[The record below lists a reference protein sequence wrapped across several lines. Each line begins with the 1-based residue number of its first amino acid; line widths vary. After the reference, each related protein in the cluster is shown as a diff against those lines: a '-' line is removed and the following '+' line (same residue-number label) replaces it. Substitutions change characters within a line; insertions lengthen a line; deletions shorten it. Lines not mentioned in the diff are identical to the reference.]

1 MIVFDKAINIIL
13 LNLYP
18 WQFAFKYF
26 VWWTGR
32 YLQNTCAIW
41 SVVVIPKKPER
52 TAFPVVVVQSLSPV
66 WLCNPMNCRT
76 PGLPCPSVSPR
87 VCPNSCPLSRWC
99 HPAISS
105 SVAPSP
111 PAFNLSQHEGISNE
125 SALCI
130 RWPEYWSFS
139 ISPFSEES
147 GLISFRIDWFDI
159 LAIQRT
165 LKSLL
170 QHHNLKASI
179 LQCLACGWTLT
190 SVHNSLKNHS
200 FDYMD
205 LCRQSNV
212 SAFEY
217 AV

>member
-1 MIVFDKAINIIL
+1 
-13 LNLYP
+13 
-18 WQFAFKYF
+18 
-26 VWWTGR
+26 
-32 YLQNTCAIW
+32 
-41 SVVVIPKKPER
+41 
-52 TAFPVVVVQSLSPV
+52 
-66 WLCNPMNCRT
+66 MNCRT